1 MMSEVINIDFKDL
14 KVMSVDALD
23 FFVEEIRQ
31 GNNVLV
37 LKETMEI
44 KISSIRDWDNFLSN
58 SGIRKREIKKD
69 IRI

>member
-1 MMSEVINIDFKDL
+1 MREVINIDFKDM

-31 GNNVLV
+31 GNDILIS
-37 LKETMEI
+37 KEAKKI
-44 KISSIRDWDNFLSN
+44 KISSIKDWDNFLS
-58 SGIRKREIKKD
+58 SCGILKREIKKD